1 MKTIDERMRALEG
14 NLICPGT
21 TITRVFKP
29 SDPGG
34 KVVKGKWQPP
44 EHGLQWCVAIGVM
57 EMPKKFFYGD
67 TIDEAVKEAEKW
79 KRTDRRKR

>member
-1 MKTIDERMRALEG
+1 MKTIDERMKALEG
-14 NLICPGT
+14 NLTCPGT
-21 TITRVFKP
+21 SISRVFKP
-29 SDPGG
+29 VIPG
-34 KVVKGKWQPP
+34 KTVRGKWQPP
-44 EHGLQWCVAIGVM
+44 ENQGMQWCVGIGVL